1 MLAPTWE
8 TNVLTAMKGI
18 GPGVYPIFVDFGL
31 KKKYPAQPLLRPTFD
46 GAQDRAFDLF
56 SEISK
61 SELERSAKE

>member
-1 MLAPTWE
+1 
-8 TNVLTAMKGI
+8 MKGV